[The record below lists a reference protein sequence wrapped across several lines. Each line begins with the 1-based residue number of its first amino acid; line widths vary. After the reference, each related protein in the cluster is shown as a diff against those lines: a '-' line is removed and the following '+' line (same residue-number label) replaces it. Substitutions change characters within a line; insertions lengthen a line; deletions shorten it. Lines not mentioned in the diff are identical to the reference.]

1 MHIENAPKVEEI
13 IYEDTVINFCPIGK
27 SLYRNNLTITIHPD
41 KLLPDYIEMHKEIR
55 ELEGKSLIIE
65 VVVDLVL
72 DIVKRYHPHRAI
84 VTTVVD
90 DANHPK
96 VTISKTYAR
105 PIGITLKGCNCEK
118 ESCKSYF

>member
-1 MHIENAPKVEEI
+1 MYIENVPKVEEI

-41 KLLPDYIEMHKEIR
+41 KVLPDYIELHEEIR
-55 ELEGKSLIIE
+55 GLEGKHLIIE
-65 VVVDLVL
+65 EAVDLVL
-72 DIVKRYHPHRAI
+72 DIVERYKPFGAR

-96 VTISKTYAR
+96 VTISKSYVR
-105 PIGITLKGCNCEK
+105 PTGITLRRCNCGK
-118 ESCKSYF
+118 ESC

>member
-1 MHIENAPKVEEI
+1 MYIENVPKVEEI
-13 IYEDTVINFCPIGK
+13 IYEDTLINYCPIGK

-41 KLLPDYIEMHKEIR
+41 KVLPDYIELHEEIR
-55 ELEGKSLIIE
+55 GLEGKHLIIE
-65 VVVDLVL
+65 EAVDLVL

-96 VTISKTYAR
+96 VTISKSYVR
-105 PIGITLKGCNCEK
+105 NVEELLRGCNYEK
-118 ESCKSYF
+118 

>member
-1 MHIENAPKVEEI
+1 MYIENEPKVEEI

-55 ELEGKSLIIE
+55 ELEDKSLIIE
-65 VVVDLVL
+65 EVVDLVL
-72 DIVKRYHPHRAI
+72 DIVKRYNPHRAK
-84 VTTVVD
+84 VTTIVD

-96 VTISKTYAR
+96 VTISKSYVR
-105 PIGITLKGCNCEK
+105 NVEELLRGCNYEK
-118 ESCKSYF
+118 

>member
-1 MHIENAPKVEEI
+1 MYIENEPKVEEI

-41 KLLPDYIEMHKEIR
+41 KVLPDYIEMHKEIR

-65 VVVDLVL
+65 EVVDLVL
-72 DIVKRYHPHRAI
+72 DIVKRYNPHGAR

-96 VTISKTYAR
+96 VTISKSYVRTAEELLR
-105 PIGITLKGCNCEK
+105 GCNYEK
-118 ESCKSYF
+118 ETY

>member
-65 VVVDLVL
+65 EVVDLVL
-72 DIVKRYHPHRAI
+72 DIVKRYHPHGAI

-96 VTISKTYAR
+96 VTISKSYVR
-105 PIGITLKGCNCEK
+105 NVEELLRGCNYEK
-118 ESCKSYF
+118 

>member
-1 MHIENAPKVEEI
+1 MYIENEPKVEEI

-41 KLLPDYIEMHKEIR
+41 KVLPDYIEMHQEIR
-55 ELEGKSLIIE
+55 ELEGKNLIIE
-65 VVVDLVL
+65 EAVDLVL
-72 DIVKRYHPHRAI
+72 EIVKKYKPHGAI

-96 VTISKTYAR
+96 VTISKSFTR
-105 PIGITLKGCNCEK
+105 PMEVLLRGCNCEE
-118 ESCKSYF
+118 ESC

>member
-1 MHIENAPKVEEI
+1 MYIENEPKVEEI

-41 KLLPDYIEMHKEIR
+41 KVLPDYIEMHQEIR
-55 ELEGKSLIIE
+55 ELEGKHLIIE
-65 VVVDLVL
+65 EVVDLVL
-72 DIVKRYHPHRAI
+72 EIVERYSPFGAK

-96 VTISKTYAR
+96 VTISKSYVKPDVSR
-105 PIGITLKGCNCEK
+105 RGCRCEEENC
-118 ESCKSYF
+118 